1 MKMRR
6 EDNKEKLR
14 TNKETEE
21 TGREVAVK
29 VLF

>member
-21 TGREVAVK
+21 TGGEVAVK